1 MTEKDKGI
9 KKALQQ
15 QPTYRL
21 SSNFTYRM
29 MLRIE
34 EEARLKEKRMEL
46 RMRIAL
52 ILTVIAAIGCIGWL
66 YGKTMLNALRTS
78 TSHLLGH
85 ISLDFYLPIAGALV
99 LLFFFNRW
107 LRKKYGY
114 LLT

>member
-52 ILTVIAAIGCIGWL
+52 ILGEMHFLCLWKKL
-66 YGKTMLNALRTS
+66 KE
-78 TSHLLGH
+78 
-85 ISLDFYLPIAGALV
+85 LV
-99 LLFFFNRW
+99 
-107 LRKKYGY
+107 
-114 LLT
+114 

>member
-34 EEARLKEKRMEL
+34 EEARLKEKR
-46 RMRIAL
+46 
-52 ILTVIAAIGCIGWL
+52 
-66 YGKTMLNALRTS
+66 
-78 TSHLLGH
+78 
-85 ISLDFYLPIAGALV
+85 
-99 LLFFFNRW
+99 
-107 LRKKYGY
+107 
-114 LLT
+114 

>member
-78 TSHLLGH
+78 TSHLLEH

-107 LRKKYGY
+107 LRKKYGH
-114 LLT
+114 LMT